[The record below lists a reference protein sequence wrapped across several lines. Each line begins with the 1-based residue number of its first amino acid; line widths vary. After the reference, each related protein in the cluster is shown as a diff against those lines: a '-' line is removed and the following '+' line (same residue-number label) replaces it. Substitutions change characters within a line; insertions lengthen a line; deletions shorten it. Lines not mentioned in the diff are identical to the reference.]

1 MWIKCFL
8 FVLFCNL
15 TFCIWKTLRMENLE
29 DGYSWWCSAGLLVHC
44 WWPSYSDCWL
54 VSIETIL
61 IETLQSNGEIWGAV
75 ISCILCCEVGGRWG
89 WWGAA
94 AIMWE
99 CGHYP
104 GPATPGSPATTTT
117 HNYCLFSLRSS
128 GETCQDDSHHH
139 HQPATFITERCSCIP
154 KSGEPTQ

>member
-44 WWPSYSDCWL
+44 WWPSCSDCWL

-75 ISCILCCEVGGRWG
+75 ISCILCCEVGMVGGGGNYVR
-89 WWGAA
+89 
-94 AIMWE
+94 MWSLSWSS
-99 CGHYP
+99 HP
-104 GPATPGSPATTTT
+104 GQPSHHHT

-154 KSGEPTQ
+154 KSGEPTK